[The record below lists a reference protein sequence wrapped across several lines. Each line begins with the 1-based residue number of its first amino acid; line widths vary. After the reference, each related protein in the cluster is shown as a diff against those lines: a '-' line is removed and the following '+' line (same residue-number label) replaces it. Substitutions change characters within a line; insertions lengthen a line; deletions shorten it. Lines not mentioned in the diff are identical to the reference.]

1 MRNVSAALFVAALAV
16 QEGLSRKKASFGYC
30 LDEDEHP
37 RISRTD
43 QQFEEKGL
51 EFVWGMDELSIDE
64 LNDLF
69 VRVSRSAC
77 IRPARPSIALRYQH
91 HVWSSAHPT
100 MAMAVNMHTV
110 CRNLCCLRCLEA
122 QGIEPDK
129 GRGQVELLS
138 MMLTG
143 LLHACT
149 SEQIS

>member
-100 MAMAVNMHTV
+100 MAIAVDMHTV
-110 CRNLCCLRCLEA
+110 CRISAACAAWR
-122 QGIEPDK
+122 P
-129 GRGQVELLS
+129 RGLS
-138 MMLTG
+138 
-143 LLHACT
+143 
-149 SEQIS
+149 QIRAEGK

>member
-1 MRNVSAALFVAALAV
+1 MRDVSAAVYVAALAV

-77 IRPARPSIALRYQH
+77 MKAARPSVASRCQH
-91 HVWSSAHPT
+91 HVRSSARLKV
-100 MAMAVNMHTV
+100 AMAVDMHAV
-110 CRNLCCLRCLEA
+110 CRKLCCLGCLEA
-122 QGIEPDK
+122 QGFEADK

-138 MMLTG
+138 MMLTEP
-143 LLHACT
+143 LHAYT
-149 SEQIS
+149 SKQIS

>member
-1 MRNVSAALFVAALAV
+1 MRDVSAAVYVAALAV

-77 IRPARPSIALRYQH
+77 IEAAMPSVASRCQH
-91 HVWSSAHPT
+91 HVRSSA
-100 MAMAVNMHTV
+100 
-110 CRNLCCLRCLEA
+110 RL
-122 QGIEPDK
+122 QGGD
-129 GRGQVELLS
+129 GSR
-138 MMLTG
+138 
-143 LLHACT
+143 HACGV
-149 SEQIS
+149 QKALLPWLPGGPGV